1 MRYVELVKRVSGQ
14 YLLIAGHLSA
24 QEIYELKQQG
34 YWMLH
39 QERIDYRVKGRKV
52 S

>member
-1 MRYVELVKRVSGQ
+1 MRYIELVKRAGGRK
-14 YLLIAGHLSA
+14 LLIAGHLSA

-39 QERIDYRVKGRKV
+39 QERIDYRVRGRKV